1 MPSISHSTFG
11 SNSCLVFTTYIES
24 TYVCACKKKLSKIA
38 LFIQAKR
45 EINELKSTSAFK
57 ETKIKDL
64 EEKTKEIEK
73 VYETEGANW
82 KTKFEETSKMKKEQ
96 TSRIVEMK
104 NTLQNLEKDQNVLSQ
119 SNDRLSDQNTKL
131 KEEMTTLITSFHSLK
146 GMDIK

>member
-1 MPSISHSTFG
+1 M
-11 SNSCLVFTTYIES
+11 
-24 TYVCACKKKLSKIA
+24 
-38 LFIQAKR
+38 
-45 EINELKSTSAFK
+45 KSTSAFK

>member
-1 MPSISHSTFG
+1 MGEDQVKEYELVIEKLENMQQKLKESNDELKTKADTSG
-11 SNSCLVFTTYIES
+11 SELI
-24 TYVCACKKKLSKIA
+24 K
-38 LFIQAKR
+38 AKR

-131 KEEMTTLITSFHSLK
+131 KEEMTTLIT
-146 GMDIK
+146 